1 MLVALLDSA
10 KDCYRRAAEAHN
22 RAVMTRDREYRLFLL
37 QMERRWIRLAQHFEA
52 GQRIETF
59 VIQRGSAE

>member
-10 KDCYRRAAEAHN
+10 KDCYQRAADAHN
-22 RAVMTRDREYRLFLL
+22 RAAMTRDGEYRLFLL
-37 QMERRWIRLAQHFEA
+37 QMERRWIRLAQHFET

-59 VIQRGSAE
+59 LIQRGSAE